1 MCFYSPHEDV
11 NIYVSGF
18 FYVSVVFDKQTL
30 ETSSPEFV
38 VKTNQ
43 DELVEAMSVSV
54 LDVYQQAGSL
64 DEV

>member
-1 MCFYSPHEDV
+1 MCFYSPHEHV
-11 NIYVSGF
+11 NIYVYGF

-38 VKTNQ
+38 VKTKQ

-54 LDVYQQAGSL
+54 
-64 DEV
+64 

>member
-43 DELVEAMSVSV
+43 DELVEAMSLSVRCVS
-54 LDVYQQAGSL
+54 AGRKSG
-64 DEV
+64 